1 MTDLMIEA
9 IGLGRRFAE
18 VTALDDVDLRVRR
31 GTVMGLLGH
40 NGAGKTTLINI
51 LATLLPPT
59 SGTARVAGYDV
70 VGTPKEVRRRIGLTG
85 QFAAVDEQLS
95 GMDNLVLIA
104 RLLGAGR
111 AQARTRAAE
120 LIELFELQNAAK
132 RAAGTYSGGMRRR
145 LDIAASIV
153 GHPEVIFLDEPTTG
167 LDPVSRNGV
176 WSLVEALTRHGAS
189 VLLTT
194 QYLEEV
200 DRLADE
206 ITVLSSGR
214 VVAAGTPAELKSRVG
229 RLTAHITLSDETEIP
244 PTLRTLERIH
254 LQPQY
259 DEARGEVNVAL
270 EGAAGLASIV
280 RALDDAI
287 ITVKGLTLTEPTLDD
302 VYLSLSGRNALPSA
316 A

>member
-9 IGLGRRFAE
+9 TGLGRRFAE

-59 SGTARVAGYDV
+59 SGTARVAGFDV
-70 VGTPKEVRRRIGLTG
+70 ADTPKEVRRRIGLTG

-95 GMDNLVLIA
+95 GLDNLVLIA

-111 AQARTRAAE
+111 AQARARATE
-120 LIELFELQNAAK
+120 LIELFELQDAAK

-176 WSLVEALTRHGAS
+176 WSLVEALTHHGAS

-194 QYLEEV
+194 QYLEEA
-200 DRLADE
+200 DRLVDE

-214 VVAAGTPAELKSRVG
+214 VIAAGTPAELKSRVG
-229 RLTAHITLSDETEIP
+229 RLTAHITLSDEAEIP
-244 PTLRTLERIH
+244 STLRALEGSR

-259 DEARGEVNVAL
+259 DEARSEVNVAL
-270 EGAAGLASIV
+270 EGAGGLAPIV
-280 RALDDAI
+280 RALDDAAI
-287 ITVKGLTLTEPTLDD
+287 AVKGLTLTEPTLDD
-302 VYLSLSGRNALPSA
+302 VYLSLLGRNALPSA